1 MKKVIT
7 YGTFD
12 LLHWG
17 HIKLLERA
25 KQLGDYLVVAISN
38 DEFNLQKQKKAY
50 HSYEH
55 RKMILET
62 IEYVLHFTILSKK
75 TVTMCFLLAHSIC
88 MTKNSPALTIL
99 PQEKEIYHNCTKQGT
114 NYSRPVL
121 L

>member
-1 MKKVIT
+1 MTMKKVIT

-25 KQLGDYLVVAISN
+25 KQLGDYLVVAIST

-55 RKMILET
+55 RKLILET
-62 IEYVLHFTILSKK
+62 IRYVDEVIPEKNWDHKVHEVSDRDSAGGVRGGVWEGHFDFLS
-75 TVTMCFLLAHSIC
+75 A
-88 MTKNSPALTIL
+88 
-99 PQEKEIYHNCTKQGT
+99 
-114 NYSRPVL
+114 
-121 L
+121 